1 MKRIFIAVCAFMAI
15 ACAAG
20 CLDDGVA
27 TSAPEP
33 DNSLSIPGTP
43 VSKAALINALWGIGE
58 EQDADA
64 LCVATSTLSFD
75 TTSTFMI
82 MKAPAKTD
90 YNITPVSI
98 VGSVNAILP
107 AATTE
112 GRGSCPEG
120 DLKYIISASEIAP
133 IDIELAESMKSR
145 QNLEAK
151 AGVNPTPYPSGCR
164 IDAHF
169 EKSGNELAF
178 ETDPDAEENAGENSG
193 ENAEET
199 AETPPEENPDETAAD
214 LSQSVEENAAAANE
228 NPDGDDSSGDVPIY
242 SLKLVV
248 DNYDCSEEMKIPERI
263 ITPQPYQNQQNIP
276 SAQ

>member
-151 AGVNPTPYPSGCR
+151 AGANPTPYPSGCR

-169 EKSGNELAF
+169 EKSGNDLAF
-178 ETDPDAEENAGENSG
+178 ETAPDAEENPE
-193 ENAEET
+193 ENADEA
-199 AETPPEENPDETAAD
+199 AEAPADENPDEAPAD
-214 LSQSVEENAAAANE
+214 LNKSVEEEAAAANE
-228 NPDGDDSSGDVPIY
+228 NSEDKDATDEVPVY
-242 SLKLVV
+242 SLKLIV